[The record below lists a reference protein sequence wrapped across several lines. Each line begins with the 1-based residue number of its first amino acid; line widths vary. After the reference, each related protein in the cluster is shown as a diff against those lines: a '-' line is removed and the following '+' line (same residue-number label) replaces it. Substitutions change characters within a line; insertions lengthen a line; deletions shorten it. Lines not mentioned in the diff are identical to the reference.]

1 MLKIEIKTGG
11 AAYRNEDGELDR
23 SAYELRRNLKEIE
36 EKLEYGYQ
44 AGYIMDINGNKVGNW
59 TLEDQQEIVI
69 YSERQG
75 DIMAKMRVMV
85 VKYGYAVIE
94 AETENEAIEKAE
106 NMSDGEFDWSDP
118 DDTQVVDDDV
128 DFE

>member
-11 AAYRNEDGELDR
+11 AAYRDEDGELDR

-69 YSERQG
+69 SIYKKERLKG
-75 DIMAKMRVMV
+75 
-85 VKYGYAVIE
+85 
-94 AETENEAIEKAE
+94 ENYEGK
-106 NMSDGEFDWSDP
+106 
-118 DDTQVVDDDV
+118 
-128 DFE
+128 

>member
-11 AAYRNEDGELDR
+11 SAYRDEDGELDG

-59 TLEDQQEIVI
+59 TLED
-69 YSERQG
+69 
-75 DIMAKMRVMV
+75 
-85 VKYGYAVIE
+85 
-94 AETENEAIEKAE
+94 
-106 NMSDGEFDWSDP
+106 
-118 DDTQVVDDDV
+118 
-128 DFE
+128 